1 MRMKKF
7 LKFKTLF
14 LVLSLVLVSVTSI
27 IAAKPNEDCNNQ
39 TIQPRIIQCP
49 ECRQIGD
56 WTYRYYE
63 DTGEVFLI
71 ICNKCGYEYYY

>member
-1 MRMKKF
+1 MKKF

-49 ECRQIGD
+49 GCSQIGN
-56 WTYRYYE
+56 WTYCYYE

-71 ICNKCGYEYYY
+71 VCNKCGYEHYY